1 MPSRPSGVALGAS
14 GAGPAAT
21 VDDELAVAKVNPVL
35 DHGLGAV
42 MLALIGRFLL
52 WAYAERSSQ
61 PELLRWFGQGA
72 LFAIGGTYAVGW
84 VALKLGGVF
93 SEARCGS
100 HLPEDCR
107 RPLSSAIARKK
118 FKDQTWQLAIHLS
131 MALWEVR
138 LLLAHPGWWS
148 DAGNPETG
156 AFAPCPATVLD
167 DPSSF
172 GGSEVRMFYIM
183 QLALWMWTGVSCKWL
198 EERRKD
204 YVEMMAHHVM
214 TVALVLNSL
223 LQGELAVGLVV
234 LAVHDTSDVVL
245 DLMKIAN
252 YLKVEGRHGFFVTE
266 ACFVLNTYVVW
277 PYLRLYRYPVYV
289 VQSVYFGYH
298 RLCAT
303 NGHAGDPWANP
314 WPDVQGWYGVYLLF
328 TLFLLHVFWWLLMNR
343 IAWKMV
349 RGKAPNEAGDEE
361 YEITMADKATTTRK
375 KE

>member
-1 MPSRPSGVALGAS
+1 M
-14 GAGPAAT
+14 AAAE
-21 VDDELAVAKVNPVL
+21 DDELATHRVNPLV
-35 DHGLGAV
+35 DHGLGLLLLLLVVHFLRHAAGTPDLLLHFAV
-42 MLALIGRFLL
+42 CLLGTLAATHAIGRAADALG
-52 WAYAERSSQ
+52 RSFSDARVGAHI
-61 PELLRWFGQGA
+61 PE
-72 LFAIGGTYAVGW
+72 
-84 VALKLGGVF
+84 
-93 SEARCGS
+93 S
-100 HLPEDCR
+100 CR
-107 RPLSSAIARKK
+107 RPLGSKVAAKK
-118 FKDQTWQLAIHLS
+118 FRDQAWQLAIHVS
-131 MALWEVR
+131 MSLWEVR
-138 LLLAHPGWWS
+138 LLAANPRWWS
-148 DAGNPETG
+148 DPTTC
-156 AFAPCPATVLD
+156 FDPCPATLVQGAGGEEGAAGGALPASMAELRLFYVL
-167 DPSSF
+167 
-172 GGSEVRMFYIM
+172 

-289 VQSVYFGYH
+289 VRSVYFGYH

-361 YEITMADKATTTRK
+361 YEISMADKEQTTTLK